1 MIRQLKSSCRS
12 SNFWSDLATVGAM
25 ICMVATAVL
34 SDPNVAADL
43 AWKQGLIAGLYKLS
57 NMLSHIYNGKEFVD
71 ESTVPN
77 ISTGN

>member
-1 MIRQLKSSCRS
+1 
-12 SNFWSDLATVGAM
+12 
-25 ICMVATAVL
+25 MVATAVL